1 MESKLKIK
9 LKSSSKIVTFEHVIL
24 LNRSIGKGEG
34 RREKGDLN
42 GMRSSGIRKK
52 RSIAFF

>member
-34 RREKGDLN
+34 RREKGEGRLKWN
-42 GMRSSGIRKK
+42 AKFRN
-52 RSIAFF
+52 